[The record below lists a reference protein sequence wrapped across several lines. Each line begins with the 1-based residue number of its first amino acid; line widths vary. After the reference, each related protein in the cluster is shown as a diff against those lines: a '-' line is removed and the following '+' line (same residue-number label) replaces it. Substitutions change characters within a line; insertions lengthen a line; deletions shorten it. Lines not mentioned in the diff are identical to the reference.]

1 MFSASRR
8 GHEGIVRLLLDQ
20 NADVNKQ
27 AKDGNTALI
36 LGKKDYE
43 TSHYLKLLTSAS
55 MNGHEGIVKLLL
67 EKNADVNKQDN
78 DGETALSYGI

>member
-1 MFSASRR
+1 
-8 GHEGIVRLLLDQ
+8 
-20 NADVNKQ
+20 
-27 AKDGNTALI
+27 
-36 LGKKDYE
+36 
-43 TSHYLKLLTSAS
+43 